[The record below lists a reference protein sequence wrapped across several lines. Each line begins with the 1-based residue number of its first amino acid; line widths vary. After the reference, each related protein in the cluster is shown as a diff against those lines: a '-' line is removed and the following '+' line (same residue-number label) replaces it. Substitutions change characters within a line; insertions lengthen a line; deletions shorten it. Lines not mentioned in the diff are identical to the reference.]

1 MVAIGRNEGE
11 RLRRCLLS
19 VREQCRSI
27 VYVDS
32 GSSDGSVATARALGV
47 EVVELD
53 LSIPFT
59 AARAR
64 NEGLARLRAI
74 VPGLEYVQFVDGD
87 CELDR
92 GWIPAALSAIA
103 PEPRVAVVCGRRR
116 ERHPDATIYN
126 LLCDLEWDT
135 PVGEVDACGGDA
147 LVRAAALEE
156 VGGFDARLIAGEEPD
171 LCLRL
176 RKIGLSIRRID
187 AEMTL
192 HDAAM
197 TRLGQWSKR
206 MMRGGYASAES
217 LARNGGATPD
227 VDRRCVRGALAWVVG
242 FPALV
247 LLGIALAAS
256 FGTPASALIVV
267 GAAAAILSLQV
278 ARIAVGSGARG
289 RSPRERFLYASSC
302 MAGKVP
308 QALGMIR
315 YLGDRTSR
323 ERPTLIEYK

>member
-1 MVAIGRNEGE
+1 M
-11 RLRRCLLS
+11 
-19 VREQCRSI
+19 
-27 VYVDS
+27 
-32 GSSDGSVATARALGV
+32 
-47 EVVELD
+47 
-53 LSIPFT
+53 
-59 AARAR
+59 
-64 NEGLARLRAI
+64 
-74 VPGLEYVQFVDGD
+74 QFVDGD

-92 GWIPAALSAIA
+92 GWIQAALRAIA
-103 PEPRVAVVCGRRR
+103 AEPKVAVVCGRRR

-147 LVRAAALEE
+147 LMRATALEE

-176 RKIGLSIRRID
+176 RKLGFSIRRID

-206 MMRGGYASAES
+206 MMRSGYASAES

-227 VDRRCVRGALAWVVG
+227 VDRRCVRGAVAWVVG
-242 FPALV
+242 FPAVV
-247 LLGIALAAS
+247 LLGIGLAAS
-256 FGTPASALIVV
+256 FGAPTSVLLVV
-267 GAAAAILSLQV
+267 AVAAAVLLLQV
-278 ARIAVGSGARG
+278 ARIAAGSGARG
-289 RSPRERFLYASSC
+289 RSLRERSLYAVSC
-302 MAGKVP
+302 MAGKLP
-308 QALGMIR
+308 QALGMLR
-315 YLGDRTSR
+315 YLGDRSSR